1 MDENSFMLSIP
12 VAPHVYKFLNS
23 LFGEFYYL
31 SMGDSLGSFII
42 GMLQKEQ
49 KMLYYSLKPIKEKK
63 MYKIV
68 ASNSIY
74 EKQGIQLNE
83 REIRYIGVVVDNYF
97 REQCFSTA
105 IFAKQQYGKEIAVSI
120 RDFCQFYNITDEDI
134 NYESLYRHFFR
145 KRDENFPNFVSNL
158 CKKAGI

>member
-1 MDENSFMLSIP
+1 MIRTFKIKYVSGISESDSFVL
-12 VAPHVYKFLNS
+12 
-23 LFGEFYYL
+23 
-31 SMGDSLGSFII
+31 
-42 GMLQKEQ
+42 
-49 KMLYYSLKPIKEKK
+49 
-63 MYKIV
+63 
-68 ASNSIY
+68 
-74 EKQGIQLNE
+74 
-83 REIRYIGVVVDNYF
+83 DNYF

-158 CKKAGI
+158 CKKAGL